1 MKKLKKKIQ
10 QHDLDVTAIVVDDD
24 KGVLFLH
31 ELMIRESNFA
41 RQIYSFKC
49 AEDALHYIETDMKSD
64 LPALIFLDINMP
76 RMNGW
81 EFIHHLEASGPGEE
95 IYIIM
100 VTSSINKA
108 DREKAE
114 QFDRVVH
121 FVEKPLS
128 IEICMRLKSMEV
140 ISHLFSS

>member
-1 MKKLKKKIQ
+1 MKKKIQ
-10 QHDLDVTAIVVDDD
+10 NNDLDVTAIVVDDD

-49 AEDALHYIETDMKSD
+49 AEDALHYIETNMRSD
-64 LPALIFLDINMP
+64 LPAFIFLDINMP

-81 EFIHHLEASGPGEE
+81 DFIHHLEASGPGEE

-114 QFDRVVH
+114 QFDRIVH

-128 IEICMRLKSMEV
+128 IEMCKDLKRLDS
-140 ISHLFSS
+140 ISYLFST